1 MAITYLSPFPTSLFP
16 HFPISLTDYLLI
28 NFTNL
33 LTMGWI
39 QFFIPDTLNLL
50 WLAVSLFMAGV
61 IEAFLWKT
69 SPFQVFNIPIQTQWF
84 GANKKWRGLISLP
97 IAMVIS
103 VYLLQLI
110 ELLIP
115 ALTQLE
121 ISFSEFNLLEF
132 GLLVGF
138 IFNLSELPN
147 SFVKRRLEIPPGDES
162 SKIFYFIDHMDSTY
176 GVLIL
181 WYFYFHFPLHF
192 IITGLIV
199 TPLLFM
205 GATELRKKLGLK

>member
-1 MAITYLSPFPTSLFP
+1 M
-16 HFPISLTDYLLI
+16 
-28 NFTNL
+28 
-33 LTMGWI
+33 MGWT
-39 QFFIPDTLNLL
+39 QYFIPDTLNLL
-50 WLAVSLFMAGV
+50 WLALSLFIAGV

-69 SPFQVFNIPIQTQWF
+69 SPFQALNIPIQTAWF

-97 IAMVIS
+97 IAMLIS
-103 VYLLQLI
+103 VCILKTVEI
-110 ELLIP
+110 LIP
-115 ALTQLE
+115 ALSRQT
-121 ISFSEFNLLEF
+121 ISFSNFNLIEF

-138 IFNLSELPN
+138 IFNLAELPN
-147 SFVKRRLEIPPGDES
+147 SFVKRRLNIPPGDENN
-162 SKIFYFIDHMDSTY
+162 KFFYFIDHMDSTY

-192 IITGLIV
+192 ILTGLIV

>member
-1 MAITYLSPFPTSLFP
+1 M
-16 HFPISLTDYLLI
+16 
-28 NFTNL
+28 
-33 LTMGWI
+33 MGWI
-39 QFFIPDTLNLL
+39 QYFIPDTLNLL
-50 WLAVSLFMAGV
+50 WLALSLFIAGV

-69 SPFQVFNIPIQTQWF
+69 SPFQALNIPIQTAWF

-97 IAMVIS
+97 IAMLIS
-103 VYLLQLI
+103 VYLLKAI

-115 ALTQLE
+115 ALSQQS
-121 ISFSEFNLLEF
+121 ISFSNFNLIEF

-138 IFNLSELPN
+138 IFNLAELPN
-147 SFVKRRLEIPPGDES
+147 SFIKRRLDIPPGDENN
-162 SKIFYFIDHMDSTY
+162 KLFYFIDHMDSTY

-192 IITGLIV
+192 IVTGLIV

>member
-1 MAITYLSPFPTSLFP
+1 MQKEINQMLEEIQLAIA
-16 HFPISLTDYLLI
+16 
-28 NFTNL
+28 
-33 LTMGWI
+33 
-39 QFFIPDTLNLL
+39 DTLNLL
-50 WLAVSLFMAGV
+50 WLGVGLFIAGA

-69 SPFQVFNIPIQTQWF
+69 RPFKLLDLPIQTELF

-97 IAMVIS
+97 LAMVIS
-103 VYLLQLI
+103 VYLLHFV
-110 ELLIP
+110 
-115 ALTQLE
+115 E
-121 ISFSEFNLLEF
+121 ISFPFLSLSFLPNNYILFSDFNLWEF

-147 SFVKRRLEIPPGDES
+147 SFVKRRLNIPPGDES
-162 SKIFYFIDHMDSTY
+162 SKVFYLVDHMDSTY

-181 WYFYFHFPLHF
+181 WYLYFHFPLHL
-192 IITGLIV
+192 IITGLVV

>member
-1 MAITYLSPFPTSLFP
+1 MMGWAQYF
-16 HFPISLTDYLLI
+16 
-28 NFTNL
+28 FTN
-33 LTMGWI
+33 
-39 QFFIPDTLNLL
+39 TLNLL
-50 WLAVSLFMAGV
+50 WLALSLFIAGV

-69 SPFQVFNIPIQTQWF
+69 SPFQALNFPIQTSWF

-97 IAMVIS
+97 IAMVAS
-103 VYLLQLI
+103 VYLLNLVEI
-110 ELLIP
+110 LIP
-115 ALTQLE
+115 ALAQQS
-121 ISFSEFNLLEF
+121 ISFSHFNLIKF

-147 SFVKRRLEIPPGDES
+147 SFVKRRLDIPPGDENN
-162 SKIFYFIDHMDSTY
+162 KLFYFIDHMDSTY

-192 IITGLIV
+192 IVTGLVI
-199 TPLLFM
+199 TRLLFM

>member
-1 MAITYLSPFPTSLFP
+1 M
-16 HFPISLTDYLLI
+16 
-28 NFTNL
+28 
-33 LTMGWI
+33 MGWT

-50 WLAVSLFMAGV
+50 WLALSLFFAGV
-61 IEAFLWKT
+61 IESFLWKT
-69 SPFQVFNIPIQTQWF
+69 SLFQMLNIPIQTEWF
-84 GANKKWRGLISLP
+84 GANKKWRGLFSLP
-97 IAMVIS
+97 IAMVAS
-103 VYLLQLI
+103 VFLLNTI
-110 ELLIP
+110 EASIP
-115 ALTQLE
+115 NLPQSAIL
-121 ISFSEFNLLEF
+121 FSNLNLLEF

-147 SFVKRRLEIPPGDES
+147 SFVKRRLEIPPGNEN

-181 WYFYFHFPLHF
+181 WYFYFHFPLHL

-199 TPLLFM
+199 TPVLFM

>member
-1 MAITYLSPFPTSLFP
+1 MTR
-16 HFPISLTDYLLI
+16 
-28 NFTNL
+28 
-33 LTMGWI
+33 WI
-39 QFFIPDTLNLL
+39 DFFILDTLNLL
-50 WLAVSLFMAGV
+50 WLALSLFIAGV
-61 IEAFLWKT
+61 VEAFMWKT
-69 SPFQVFNIPIQTQWF
+69 SLFQLLNIPIQSEWF

-103 VYLLQLI
+103 VCLLTLLEILFPTLARQL
-110 ELLIP
+110 
-115 ALTQLE
+115 
-121 ISFSEFNLLEF
+121 ISFSNFNLIEF
-132 GLLVGF
+132 GLLVGLV
-138 IFNLSELPN
+138 FNLSELPN
-147 SFVKRRLEIPPGDES
+147 SFIKRRLDIPPGDEN
-162 SKIFYFIDHMDSTY
+162 SKLFYFIDHMDSTY

>member
-1 MAITYLSPFPTSLFP
+1 M
-16 HFPISLTDYLLI
+16 
-28 NFTNL
+28 NW
-33 LTMGWI
+33 M
-39 QFFIPDTLNLL
+39 QFFVPDTLNLL
-50 WLAVSLFMAGV
+50 WLALGLFIAGV
-61 IEAFLWKT
+61 IEAVLWKT
-69 SPFQVFNIPIQTQWF
+69 PLFQLLNVPIQTKWF

-97 IAMVIS
+97 IAMLAS
-103 VYLLQLI
+103 VYLLHLV
-110 ELLIP
+110 
-115 ALTQLE
+115 E
-121 ISFSEFNLLEF
+121 IAVFSLPPDVILFSNFNLLEF

-147 SFVKRRLEIPPGDES
+147 SFVKRRLDIPPGDENN
-162 SKIFYFIDHMDSTY
+162 KLFYFIDHMDSTY

-192 IITGLIV
+192 IFTGLIV